1 MVIVLIILGI
11 ILFFGIVRV
20 ISSPREGFW
29 GNFFAVW
36 WLDLLIDLIGSLIE
50 NADDFTD

>member
-1 MVIVLIILGI
+1 MAIVLIILGI
-11 ILFFGIVRV
+11 ILFFGIVRI
-20 ISSPREGFW
+20 ISSPRQGFW

-36 WLDLLIDLIGSLIE
+36 WLDLLFAFIEAIFE

>member
-1 MVIVLIILGI
+1 MAIVLIILGI

-36 WLDLLIDLIGSLIE
+36 WLDLLFELIGGIFE
-50 NADDFTD
+50 NLDDFTD

>member
-1 MVIVLIILGI
+1 MVITLIILGI

-29 GNFFAVW
+29 GNFLAVW
-36 WLDLLIDLIGSLIE
+36 WLDLLFNLIDSLIE
-50 NADDFTD
+50 NADDYTD